1 MSPDILHVE
10 DEPGLTRLVEAAFRK
25 LGFRGQIRNAASLGE
40 ALTALDA
47 FRAEGRLPRLI
58 LTDLRLP
65 DGFGFDLIRTVREDP
80 ELAAIPVVVL
90 SGDASPDT
98 VSRAYALGA
107 NAFVPKIPAD
117 GDVFEAVES
126 LYRCW
131 LTQTLL
137 PEPPARDRAGWALSR
152 AISLESRCAQ
162 IYTEL
167 ARRFLDDPPM
177 LRLWL
182 DMALAEGNH
191 ANLLA
196 FFEGL
201 TGPEDY
207 DETFLDGLGALLTQ
221 VEACVAGVEAE
232 LRAASRVTRDQA
244 LDWSLR
250 VERCPSDQLVATGLS
265 ALGTRS
271 PEAVAALVENVAEH
285 IDRLV
290 GAVRELTTRPDLLA
304 RASEVEARS
313 RAMTTAAPQGVPLG
327 SRCPRP
333 C

>member
-1 MSPDILHVE
+1 MSTDILHVE

-40 ALTALDA
+40 AMTALDA
-47 FRAEGRLPRLI
+47 LRAEGRLPRLI

-65 DGFGFDLIRTVREDP
+65 DGSGFDLIRTVREDP
-80 ELAAIPVVVL
+80 ELAAVPVVVL
-90 SGDASPDT
+90 SGDAGPDT

-117 GDVFEAVES
+117 GDVFEAVEA

-131 LTQTLL
+131 LTQTIL
-137 PEPPARDRAGWALSR
+137 PEPPSRDRAAWALSR

-162 IYTEL
+162 LYTEL
-167 ARRFLDDPPM
+167 ARRFLGDPPL

-201 TGPEDY
+201 TGPDEY
-207 DETFLDGLGALLTQ
+207 DEALLDELGALLNQ
-221 VEACVAGVEAE
+221 VEACLAGVEAE
-232 LRAASRVTRDQA
+232 LRAASRVARDQA
-244 LDWSLR
+244 LEWALR

-265 ALGTRS
+265 ALGARS
-271 PEAVAALVENVAEH
+271 PEALAALVENVTEH

-290 GAVRELTTRPDLLA
+290 GAVRELTNRRDLLD
-304 RASEVEARS
+304 RASEVEARA
-313 RAMTTAAPQGVPLG
+313 RAMRAGRPGSASLG
-327 SRCPRP
+327 SGHPRP